1 MAYKKKYSGA
11 QTLSNFLPDEVKKI
25 LKKRGFAELELLK
38 NWGNIVPKK
47 YISLIYP
54 IKIKANSQ
62 KEGARLVLKVDP
74 SIAFAVEHEKEKII
88 QKINSFFGYQA
99 ILKLELIQ
107 EKIQNKIY
115 EIKKLSTETGA
126 GDFFAPAR
134 KLFKKFGFKSCK
146 PFAHYKEDPNSCYY
160 NLEL

>member
-38 NWGNIVPKK
+38 NWGNIVPEKF
-47 YISLIYP
+47 ISLIYP
-54 IKIKANSQ
+54 IKIKVNSQ
-62 KEGARLVLKVDP
+62 KEGARLVIKVDP

-99 ILKLELIQ
+99 IVKLELIQ
-107 EKIQNKIY
+107 EKIQLQDG
-115 EIKKLSTETGA
+115 KLSNNNRVLKDKTNVSNRYSKELIEY
-126 GDFFAPAR
+126 P
-134 KLFKKFGFKSCK
+134 KLKKNFEKIASK
-146 PFAHYKEDPNSCYY
+146 IQKN
-160 NLEL
+160 

>member
-99 ILKLELIQ
+99 IVKLELIQ
-107 EKIQNKIY
+107 EKIQY
-115 EIKKLSTETGA
+115 QDRKLSNNNRLLKDKTNESNRYSKELIEY
-126 GDFFAPAR
+126 P
-134 KLFKKFGFKSCK
+134 KLKKNFEKIASK
-146 PFAHYKEDPNSCYY
+146 IEKN
-160 NLEL
+160 

>member
-47 YISLIYP
+47 YVSLIYP

-107 EKIQNKIY
+107 EKIQHQDG
-115 EIKKLSTETGA
+115 KLSNNN
-126 GDFFAPAR
+126 
-134 KLFKKFGFKSCK
+134 KLLKDKTNVSNRYSKELIEYPKLKKNFEKIASK
-146 PFAHYKEDPNSCYY
+146 IQKN
-160 NLEL
+160 

>member
-1 MAYKKKYSGA
+1 MAYKKKYFGA

-99 ILKLELIQ
+99 IVKLELIQ
-107 EKIQNKIY
+107 EKIQY
-115 EIKKLSTETGA
+115 QDRKLSNNNRLLKDKTNESNRYSKELIEY
-126 GDFFAPAR
+126 P
-134 KLFKKFGFKSCK
+134 KLKKNFEKIASK
-146 PFAHYKEDPNSCYY
+146 IEKN
-160 NLEL
+160 

>member
-47 YISLIYP
+47 YVSLIYP

-107 EKIQNKIY
+107 EKIQHQDG
-115 EIKKLSTETGA
+115 KLSNNN
-126 GDFFAPAR
+126 
-134 KLFKKFGFKSCK
+134 KLLKDKTNVSNRYSKELIEYPELKKNFQKIASK
-146 PFAHYKEDPNSCYY
+146 IEKN
-160 NLEL
+160 

>member
-99 ILKLELIQ
+99 IVRLELIQ
-107 EKIQNKIY
+107 EKILHQDN
-115 EIKKLSTETGA
+115 KLSNNN
-126 GDFFAPAR
+126 
-134 KLFKKFGFKSCK
+134 KLLKDKTNVSNRYSKELIEYPELKKNFQKIASK
-146 PFAHYKEDPNSCYY
+146 IEKN
-160 NLEL
+160 

>member
-99 ILKLELIQ
+99 IVKLELIQ
-107 EKIQNKIY
+107 EKIQHQDG
-115 EIKKLSTETGA
+115 KLSNNNRLLKDKTNVSNRYSKELIEY
-126 GDFFAPAR
+126 PE
-134 KLFKKFGFKSCK
+134 LKKNFQKIASK
-146 PFAHYKEDPNSCYY
+146 IEQN
-160 NLEL
+160 

>member
-47 YISLIYP
+47 YVSLIYP

-107 EKIQNKIY
+107 EKIQHQDD
-115 EIKKLSTETGA
+115 KLSNNNRLLKDKTNVSNRYSEELIEY
-126 GDFFAPAR
+126 PE
-134 KLFKKFGFKSCK
+134 LKKNFQKIASK
-146 PFAHYKEDPNSCYY
+146 IEKN
-160 NLEL
+160 

>member
-1 MAYKKKYSGA
+1 MAYKKKYFGA

-38 NWGNIVPKK
+38 NWENIVPKE

-74 SIAFAVEHEKEKII
+74 SIAFAIEHEKEKII

-99 ILKLELIQ
+99 IVKLELIQ
-107 EKIQNKIY
+107 EKILHQDNKLSNNNKLLKDKTNVSNRYLKELIEY
-115 EIKKLSTETGA
+115 PELKKNFEKLASKIKK
-126 GDFFAPAR
+126 
-134 KLFKKFGFKSCK
+134 
-146 PFAHYKEDPNSCYY
+146 N
-160 NLEL
+160 

>member
-38 NWGNIVPKK
+38 NWENIVPKK

-74 SIAFAVEHEKEKII
+74 SIAF
-88 QKINSFFGYQA
+88 G
-99 ILKLELIQ
+99 
-107 EKIQNKIY
+107 
-115 EIKKLSTETGA
+115 
-126 GDFFAPAR
+126 
-134 KLFKKFGFKSCK
+134 
-146 PFAHYKEDPNSCYY
+146 
-160 NLEL
+160 

>member
-99 ILKLELIQ
+99 IVKLELIQ
-107 EKIQNKIY
+107 EKIQLQDG
-115 EIKKLSTETGA
+115 KLSNNNRLLKDKTNESNRYSKELIEY
-126 GDFFAPAR
+126 PE
-134 KLFKKFGFKSCK
+134 LKKNFEKIASK
-146 PFAHYKEDPNSCYY
+146 IEKN
-160 NLEL
+160 

>member
-88 QKINSFFGYQA
+88 KKINAFFGYQA
-99 ILKLELIQ
+99 IVKLELIQ
-107 EKIQNKIY
+107 GKIDNQNNELSNNNKSLKDKTNVSNRYSKELIEYPELKKNFEKIASKIQ
-115 EIKKLSTETGA
+115 K
-126 GDFFAPAR
+126 
-134 KLFKKFGFKSCK
+134 
-146 PFAHYKEDPNSCYY
+146 N
-160 NLEL
+160 

>member
-47 YISLIYP
+47 YVSLIYP

-99 ILKLELIQ
+99 IVKLELIQ
-107 EKIQNKIY
+107 EKIQLQDG
-115 EIKKLSTETGA
+115 KLSNNN
-126 GDFFAPAR
+126 
-134 KLFKKFGFKSCK
+134 KLLKDKTNVSNRYSKELIEYPELKKNFEKIASK
-146 PFAHYKEDPNSCYY
+146 IEKN
-160 NLEL
+160 

>member
-88 QKINSFFGYQA
+88 QKINSFFGYRA
-99 ILKLELIQ
+99 IVKLELIQ
-107 EKIQNKIY
+107 EKIQY
-115 EIKKLSTETGA
+115 EDGKLSNNNRLLKDKTNVSNRYSKELIEY
-126 GDFFAPAR
+126 P
-134 KLFKKFGFKSCK
+134 KLKKNFEKIASK
-146 PFAHYKEDPNSCYY
+146 IEKN
-160 NLEL
+160 

>member
-47 YISLIYP
+47 YVSLIYP

-107 EKIQNKIY
+107 EKIQLQDG
-115 EIKKLSTETGA
+115 KLSNNNRLLKDKTNVSNRYSKELIEY
-126 GDFFAPAR
+126 PE
-134 KLFKKFGFKSCK
+134 LKKNFEKIASK
-146 PFAHYKEDPNSCYY
+146 IEKN
-160 NLEL
+160 

>member
-47 YISLIYP
+47 YVSLIYP

-99 ILKLELIQ
+99 IVRLELIQ
-107 EKIQNKIY
+107 EKILHQDN
-115 EIKKLSTETGA
+115 KLSNNNRLLKDKTNVSNRYSKELIEY
-126 GDFFAPAR
+126 PE
-134 KLFKKFGFKSCK
+134 LKKNFQKIASK
-146 PFAHYKEDPNSCYY
+146 IEKN
-160 NLEL
+160 